1 MARGRNA
8 ARARGRGAAAICDD
22 WSRGRPDR
30 FSGHIQ
36 GPTYDTER
44 ITVASGAVATMPDQ
58 RATGFD
64 SLQAT
69 TAKRPT
75 PSTINGRGAVLYN
88 GTDQTM
94 GRGVGSG
101 AATLTIVFVFQRE
114 SAGGAI
120 DQYMITD
127 QTMLLLLRRT
137 GFTQWSCYKTT
148 DVSSGVVIPVGT
160 PCVLAYTQR
169 AANDV
174 DFWVNGSK
182 STATNGT
189 TNQGSGIT
197 FAGSAVGGSGNNT
210 NARYGDYARF
220 SVLPISVLGRVMRAF
235 ACKFRIAIAKV

>member
-36 GPTYDTER
+36 GPLYDTER
-44 ITVASGAVATMPDQ
+44 IAVASGAVSSMPDQ
-58 RATGFD
+58 RATGWD

-88 GTDQTM
+88 GTDQTL
-94 GRGVGSG
+94 GRANGSTTT
-101 AATLTIVFVFQRE
+101 TLTVVFVFQRE
-114 SAGGAI
+114 SAGSAI

-127 QTMLLLLRRT
+127 ANLLMLLRRAS
-137 GFTQWSCYKTT
+137 FNEWCQYKTT
-148 DVSSGVVIPVGT
+148 DVRSGVAIPVGT

-174 DFWVNGSK
+174 DFWFNGAK

-189 TNQGSGIT
+189 TNFGSGIV
-197 FAGSAVGGSGNNT
+197 FAGSALGGSASNT
-210 NARYGDYARF
+210 NARYGDYVRLA
-220 SVLPISVLGRVMRAF
+220 VPPASVLGRIMKAY